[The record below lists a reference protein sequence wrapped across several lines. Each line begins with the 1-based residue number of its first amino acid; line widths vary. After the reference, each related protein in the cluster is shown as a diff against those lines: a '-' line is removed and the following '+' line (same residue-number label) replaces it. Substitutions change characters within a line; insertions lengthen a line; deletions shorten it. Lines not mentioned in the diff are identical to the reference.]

1 MQRESDTLVGLSVG
15 TTKVT
20 LIVAGRDPRYQDSVQ
35 VIGVGCSPS
44 RGISKGVIVNLNE
57 ATESVLNAVR
67 DAENI
72 VGQRLTSAIV
82 AFNSLDVNSVM
93 TEGMVAL
100 GGREPS
106 RVEISDLE
114 RVIEAAQ
121 SRLSPSKN
129 TLSVHTIPVRY
140 SLDDRPVDEPIN
152 MTGMRL
158 EMALQ
163 TVSVPKTYVQNVIT
177 CVEGAGIQ
185 VEGLVLKPLASA
197 LGSLTQEEMRVGV
210 VSLSR

>member
-1 MQRESDTLVGLSVG
+1 MHRETDILVGLSVG

-20 LIVAGRDPRYQDSVQ
+20 VIVAGRDPRYQDSVQ

-72 VGQRLTSAIV
+72 VGQELTSAVV
-82 AFNSLDVNSVM
+82 AFNSLEVNSVM

-106 RVEISDLE
+106 RVEIPDLD

-121 SRLSPSKN
+121 SRLSLSKN

-140 SLDDRPVDEPIN
+140 FLDDRSVDEPLN

-177 CVEGAGIQ
+177 CVEDARIH
-185 VEGLVLKPLASA
+185 VEGLVIKPWELHW
-197 LGSLTQEEMRVGV
+197 
-210 VSLSR
+210 